1 MRDKML
7 TSLLLKYPNATVQ
20 KHYPSELTPVKI
32 WFTEGNQDEFLGIP
46 ASDITPEEIELLRC
60 LFIEL
65 TNDKRLLNETPLSNE
80 WFEFLYKKG
89 QTPSHTENEY
99 RVIQFTMSNQAD
111 LNLMKEAFKHLLPL
125 HTVLVLLDE
134 NKGLIVEEK
143 NDLNLDEEQLLSISH
158 VIESDF
164 FVSMSFFIGQFQPV
178 NRDFI
183 KSFQYES
190 EMFSFSDTN
199 HRSNYIQ
206 SVVTVLPSFMMKHL
220 PMEWKEQIFSKTTQ
234 VFTEDTELI
243 HTVRAFLE
251 NQSNISQTAKKLF
264 MHRNSVQYRI
274 DKFIEKTTID
284 IKTFQGA
291 LLAYLAVLEFESDN
305 LPKK

>member
-1 MRDKML
+1 ML

-20 KHYPSELTPVKI
+20 KHYPSELNSVKI
-32 WFTEGNQDEFLGIP
+32 WFTEENQDEFLGIP
-46 ASDITPEEIELLRC
+46 ASDITQEEIELLRC

-65 TNDKRLLNETPLSNE
+65 TNEIRLLNESPLSNE
-80 WFEFLYKKG
+80 WFEFLYKEG
-89 QTPSHTENEY
+89 QVPSHTENEY
-99 RVIQFTMSNQAD
+99 RVIQFTMHNQAE

-125 HTVLVLLDE
+125 HTVLVLRNE

-143 NDLNLDEEQLLSISH
+143 NDLNLDEEQLRSISH

-164 FVSMSFFIGQFQPV
+164 FVSLSFFIGQFQPV
-178 NRDFI
+178 NRDFL

-206 SVVTVLPSFMMKHL
+206 SVVTTLPSFMLEHL
-220 PMEWKEQIFSKTTQ
+220 PIEWKEQIFSKTTQ

-274 DKFIEKTTID
+274 EKFIEKTTID

-291 LLAYLAVLEFESDN
+291 LLTYLAVLEFESDN